1 MGSSEESIS
10 TEMTASRKLAYSATK
25 TALKIYISNERQ
37 SLKKQRC
44 MTSADKT
51 LANAD
56 EKNTLKMIA
65 AQPIKWAISETER
78 QVSKKNKP
86 KSDSMSKLPMPTKL
100 TSPLSRTCKVALM
113 AEKKLPINRTRPF
126 MFIIQYDNV
135 VQSRQVGVLRH
146 VDS

>member
-25 TALKIYISNERQ
+25 TALKIYK
-37 SLKKQRC
+37 KKQRC

-78 QVSKKNKP
+78 
-86 KSDSMSKLPMPTKL
+86 
-100 TSPLSRTCKVALM
+100 
-113 AEKKLPINRTRPF
+113 
-126 MFIIQYDNV
+126 
-135 VQSRQVGVLRH
+135 
-146 VDS
+146 

>member
-44 MTSADKT
+44 MTSADET

-78 QVSKKNKP
+78 
-86 KSDSMSKLPMPTKL
+86 
-100 TSPLSRTCKVALM
+100 
-113 AEKKLPINRTRPF
+113 
-126 MFIIQYDNV
+126 
-135 VQSRQVGVLRH
+135 
-146 VDS
+146 